1 MVKECNTSDVV
12 LKDKIPKGKTAS
24 RGGVSVCGEIRMLRE
39 AGQTEYDFF
48 CCLYL
53 LFPDGGKTTIDFM

>member
-24 RGGVSVCGEIRMLRE
+24 RGGVSVRGEIRMLRE
-39 AGQTEYDFF
+39 AGQTEYDFSF
-48 CCLYL
+48 VACIYFSLMEEK
-53 LFPDGGKTTIDFM
+53 PQ